1 MDAVDVSLCYSEII
15 LHEKKRLSATQLRS
29 FIGYKFMEDT
39 EFHHHDDNP
48 YRYPLIQYK
57 RINDSLYILGIAKY
71 ADLVFD
77 RVSEL
82 QHITLKNTDLSISN
96 IVFEKTTH
104 TITEKL
110 CKYRFISPWI
120 ALNAE
125 NYTKYNDLD
134 STFHKKFL
142 ENILTGNLLSMLKG
156 LDIRIDYTLYVEI
169 KWFKHMP
176 IIVHKHGFSGFYAE
190 FVTNLDLPEHIGIGK
205 SVSKGFGVVRKMDMS

>member
-1 MDAVDVSLCYSEII
+1 MEIDIPLCYSEIV
-15 LHEKKRLSATQLRS
+15 LHEKRRLSATQLRS
-29 FIGYKFMEDT
+29 FIGYKFIENT

-104 TITEKL
+104 AVTEKI

-125 NYTKYNDLD
+125 NYTKYNNIDL
-134 STFHKKFL
+134 TFHKKFL

-176 IIVHKHGFSGFYAE
+176 ITAHKHGFSGFYAE
-190 FVTNLDLPEHIGIGK
+190 FITNLDLPEHIGIGK
-205 SVSKGFGVVRKMDMS
+205 SVSKGFGIIQKMKTS